1 MKVLEINMKG
11 TWITV
16 FSVML
21 AAIVIGGLLKISL
34 ELVTNVWFWIGMG
47 VILIVHIIRE

>member
-1 MKVLEINMKG
+1 MKVLEFIMKG

-21 AAIVIGGLLKISL
+21 AAIVIGGLLKIAVAL
-34 ELVTNVWFWIGMG
+34 ITNVWFWIGMS
-47 VILIVHIIRE
+47 VLYLTHINRK